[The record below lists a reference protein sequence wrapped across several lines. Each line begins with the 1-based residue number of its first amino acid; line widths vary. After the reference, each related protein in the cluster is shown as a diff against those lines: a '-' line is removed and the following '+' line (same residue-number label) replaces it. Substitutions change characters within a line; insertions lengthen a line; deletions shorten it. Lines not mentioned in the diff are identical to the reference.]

1 MFVPSLSWQND
12 GILYINGPKMPF
24 SRTSHRDPSPT
35 PAPANIVVIPQR
47 RENGATNP
55 D

>member
-12 GILYINGPKMPF
+12 AFFIQMAQKCPF
-24 SRTSHRDPSPT
+24 SRTSRRDPSQI